1 MKKEKERRDISKQAV
16 FVAKSLMTYEITY
29 SHLKNPCLGNMM
41 VPAMIQGST
50 KQYIWEK
57 HSITKENA

>member
-50 KQYIWEK
+50 KQCI
-57 HSITKENA
+57 